1 LSGKY
6 HRDKA
11 EQREQEKIAKK
22 IKNTMIKAQILPTK

>member
-11 EQREQEKIAKK
+11 EQREQKVMAKK
-22 IKNTMIKAQILPTK
+22 IKNNMIKAAELPTK